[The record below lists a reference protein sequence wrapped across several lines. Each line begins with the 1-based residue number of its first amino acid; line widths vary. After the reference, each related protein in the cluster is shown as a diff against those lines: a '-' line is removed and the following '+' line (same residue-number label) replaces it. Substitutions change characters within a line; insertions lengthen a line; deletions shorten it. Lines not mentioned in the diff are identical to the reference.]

1 VGTLVARLIFG
12 YCLGLGVDESYAV
25 ATGRHPQ
32 LSTYDHPP
40 AAWWLAWGAGKLFA
54 TESAL
59 ALRLPFILLFSL
71 TTWVMYRLTAYLF
84 GDKAGFWA
92 AATLNL
98 APVLAWTSG
107 TWIVPDGPL
116 DAALVAGVYAT
127 ALAIF
132 DTRSNAHFWW
142 LAAGIC
148 GGLALLS
155 KFHGVFL
162 FTGVGLFLLTCR
174 NHRSWLMTPWPYLG
188 ALLAVVLFLP
198 VIVWNEQHGWASF
211 VFQGGRARPSGID
224 PLALITALGGQAVY
238 LSPWLWLSLIVCL
251 GDALLKGPTDPR
263 RWMMACLAIG
273 PIVVFTAV
281 GLTGTRVLPHW
292 AAQGYLMLF
301 PLVGAEVATA
311 LENHDRYV
319 RTWLTASAATL
330 FAALVAAVAMSL
342 LPWPTIAGRGGKIVT
357 FPLLESV
364 AWVTLKSELEV
375 RGLADKPGL
384 FIAATRWHEAA
395 KIDYALGGRLPVL
408 CLCGDPRGYGV
419 LTRPE
424 MHLGETA
431 LLIGRDLSQ
440 ERIMATY
447 ATSFDSL
454 EQMPPIAITHAGKP
468 LFELSVYLG
477 HGFRLVGPSSSPN
490 SWSLNQR

>member
-12 YCLGLGVDESYAV
+12 YFLGLGVDESYTV

-127 ALAIF
+127 ALAIYG
-132 DTRSNAHFWW
+132 TRSNAHFWW

-174 NHRSWLMTPWPYLG
+174 NHRWWLMTPWPYLG
-188 ALLAVVLFLP
+188 ALLAVALFLP
-198 VIVWNEQHGWASF
+198 VIVWNEQHGWVSF
-211 VFQGGRARPSGID
+211 VFQGGRARPIGID
-224 PLALITALGGQAVY
+224 PLAFIRALGGQAVY
-238 LSPWLWLSLIVCL
+238 LSPLLWLSLVVCL
-251 GDALLKGPTDPR
+251 SNVLRKGPTDPR
-263 RWMMACLAIG
+263 RWMMACLAVG
-273 PIVVFTAV
+273 PILVFTAV
-281 GLTGTRVLPHW
+281 GLTGARVLPHW
-292 AAQGYLMLF
+292 AAAGYLMLF
-301 PLVGAEVATA
+301 PLLGAEVASA
-311 LENHDRYV
+311 LENHGRYV
-319 RTWLTASAATL
+319 RTWLTASAASL
-330 FAALVAAVAMSL
+330 FAALAAAVAMSL
-342 LPWPTIAGRGGKIVT
+342 LPWPTIAGPGGKIVT

-364 AWVTLKSELEV
+364 GWATLKSELEE
-375 RGLADKPGL
+375 RGLADKPRL

-395 KIDYALGGRLPVL
+395 KIDYALGGRLAVL
-408 CLCGDPRGYGV
+408 CLCGNPRGYGV

-431 LLIGRDLSQ
+431 LIIGRDLSQ

-454 EQMPPIAITHAGKP
+454 EQLPPITIAHAGKP
-468 LFELSVYLG
+468 LFELSVYMG
-477 HGFRLVGPSSSPN
+477 HGFRVAVEPSSSAF
-490 SWSLNQR
+490 WSLNQR